1 MLISELSSAIFVWYG
16 CTAETELSSNPSIK
30 SICTAQAGEGRDA
43 ENKKFD
49 NILFYFTFWSFF

>member
-43 ENKKFD
+43 ENKNF
-49 NILFYFTFWSFF
+49 IVFYFILLFEVFF